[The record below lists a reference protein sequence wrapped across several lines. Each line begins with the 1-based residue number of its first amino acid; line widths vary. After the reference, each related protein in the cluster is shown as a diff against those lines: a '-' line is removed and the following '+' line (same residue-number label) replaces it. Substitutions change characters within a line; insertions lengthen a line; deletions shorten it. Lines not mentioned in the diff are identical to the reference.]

1 MQLIQKIFWKED
13 NKDKS
18 HILMN
23 HDYFKAKNTF
33 SHTLLE
39 YKVGFDLPTWSWEQ
53 VEENTLYYSI
63 TDGFYMQVFKY
74 RKRTTDTTTQVM
86 PIQINGTPMQTT
98 MFLQKHGRH

>member
-18 HILMN
+18 HIFMN
-23 HDYFKAKNTF
+23 HNYFKAKNTF
-33 SHTLLE
+33 SSHTLLE
-39 YKVGFDLPTWSWEQ
+39 HKVGFDLPTWSWEQ

-74 RKRTTDTTTQVM
+74 RK
-86 PIQINGTPMQTT
+86 N
-98 MFLQKHGRH
+98 

>member
-1 MQLIQKIFWKED
+1 
-13 NKDKS
+13 
-18 HILMN
+18 MN

-74 RKRTTDTTTQVM
+74 RKIKKNIYIYVVIYVGPTLFSS
-86 PIQINGTPMQTT
+86 IA
-98 MFLQKHGRH
+98 F